1 MEIQLHNSANEN
13 PKASKTIF
21 AEINFLVRKNN
32 SGKTFDRDQ
41 KISSGEKND
50 KKWSQ
55 AVTQTQ
61 IDFLMEE
68 HNFRLTLLAATTT
81 AKTATTTAAT
91 TATTEPTTATP
102 ATSRFQAGH
111 FKLTRMTKPLH
122 WWHFLQLCQVARK
135 IIMVQFCST
144 TKLKFQQLFFS
155 DVRSL
160 TIGRQT
166 FSLNMKLT

>member
-1 MEIQLHNSANEN
+1 MEIQLHNSSNEN
-13 PKASKTIF
+13 PMASKTIF
-21 AEINFLVRKNN
+21 VEINFLVRKNN

-81 AKTATTTAAT
+81 AIATTATATTTT
-91 TATTEPTTATP
+91 TAA
-102 ATSRFQAGH
+102 AGQPER
-111 FKLTRMTKPLH
+111 LELPLSSDCFI
-122 WWHFLQLCQVARK
+122 FLLCNGDGL
-135 IIMVQFCST
+135 II
-144 TKLKFQQLFFS
+144 
-155 DVRSL
+155 
-160 TIGRQT
+160 
-166 FSLNMKLT
+166 

>member
-81 AKTATTTAAT
+81 AITATTTAAT
-91 TATTEPTTATP
+91 TATATATTTA
-102 ATSRFQAGH
+102 AISAAAGQPER
-111 FKLTRMTKPLH
+111 LELPLSSDCFI
-122 WWHFLQLCQVARK
+122 FLLCNGDGL
-135 IIMVQFCST
+135 II
-144 TKLKFQQLFFS
+144 
-155 DVRSL
+155 
-160 TIGRQT
+160 
-166 FSLNMKLT
+166 